1 LATPISSAPPA
12 FPHLLAPLDLGFT
25 TLKNRVLMGSMH
37 TGLED
42 GRKHFPAMAA
52 YFAERARGGVGL
64 MVTGGFAPNIAG
76 WTKPFAGMLTTSG
89 AARRHR
95 QVTDAVHQEGGKI
108 ALQILHTGR
117 YGYHPLCVAPS
128 RLQSPISPFT
138 PYALSA
144 GGIERQIRAFVRC
157 AQLAR
162 EAGYDGVEIM
172 GSEGYLI
179 NQFLVTHT
187 NQRTDDWGGS
197 YANRMR
203 LAVEIVRRTRE
214 AVGPDFILIYRLSL
228 IDLIPDGSS
237 WTEVVQLAK
246 AIEAAGATL
255 INSGIGWHEAR
266 VPTIATSVPRGA
278 FTWVT
283 KKLRTELRAAGLNIP
298 VITSNRLNMPE
309 VAEQVLAD
317 GCADMVSMARPFL
330 ADPEFVN
337 KAAQGRSQDI
347 NTCIACNQACLD
359 HAFKARLAS
368 CLVNPRAGHE
378 TELVIRIAPARKRVA
393 VVGAGPAG
401 LAAATTLA
409 ERGHD
414 VTLFDAAGEIG
425 GQFNLARRVPGKEEF
440 AETLRYFG
448 RRIEQTG
455 VTLRLNTRV
464 EAAELVL
471 ERFDAVILATGVTPR
486 SPRIPGQ
493 QHPRVLSYIDVLLG
507 RQVVGERVALIGA
520 GGIGFDVAEFLVTP
534 PGHSTALNL
543 PAWLAEWGVADP
555 GSVRGGVVRPHITP
569 PARQVTLLQR
579 KAGKMGA
586 GLGKTTGWIHR
597 AALKMKQVE
606 MISGVNYERIGDQG
620 NGVGLFITHGPKRE
634 NGSVIEVD
642 HIVLC
647 AGQEPLRDLL
657 EPLRAAGMK
666 THLIGGADEAGELDA
681 KRAIDQ
687 GTRLAALL

>member
-1 LATPISSAPPA
+1 MATTAFPPA
-12 FPHLLAPLDLGFT
+12 LHFPHLLAPLDLGFT

-64 MVTGGFAPNIAG
+64 MVTGGFAPNVAG
-76 WTKPFAGMLTTSG
+76 WTKPFAGMLATSG

-157 AQLAR
+157 AVLAR

-187 NQRTDDWGGS
+187 NQRSDDWGGS

-228 IDLIPDGSS
+228 IDLIPEGSS
-237 WTEVVQLAK
+237 WEEVVQLAK
-246 AIEAAGATL
+246 AVAAAGATL

-309 VAEQVLAD
+309 VAEQALAG

-359 HAFKARLAS
+359 HAFKAKLAS

-378 TELVIRIAPARKRVA
+378 TELVIRIAPAKKRVA

-425 GQFNLARRVPGKEEF
+425 GQFNLARRIPGKEEF

-464 EAAELVL
+464 EAAELIL
-471 ERFDAVILATGVTPR
+471 ERFDEVILATGVTPR
-486 SPRIPGQ
+486 NPRIPGQ
-493 QHPRVLSYIDVLLG
+493 AHPRVLSYIDVLRG
-507 RQVVGERVALIGA
+507 RQVVGDRVALIGA

-534 PGHSTALNL
+534 PGHSTALDL

-555 GSVRGGVVRPHITP
+555 GSVRGGVVRPHITA

-606 MISGVNYERIGDQG
+606 MISGVNYERIGDHG
-620 NGVGLFITHGPKRE
+620 SGVGLFITHGAKRE
-634 NGSVIEVD
+634 NASVIEVD